1 MGGLGHCLAGVLPA
15 LGQVWDVIVRPQ
27 SGTVGGKNYR
37 SASSN
42 QHVNVASVIFAAY
55 CLGLRFRRVLEDMSM
70 SRLPSLLIAVLS
82 LLLSAVVACSRAC
95 S

>member
-15 LGQVWDVIVRPQ
+15 LGQVRDVIVRPPI
-27 SGTVGGKNYR
+27 R
-37 SASSN
+37 D
-42 QHVNVASVIFAAY
+42 